1 MNEWYLEDKMGDIHY
16 FKDIKSICD
25 YLNLTKSQ
33 VNNIFQQ
40 SIKHYNKYTNRGYYI
55 QRLYNNSQTHE
66 RRQFITDKYIYYPN
80 DDGTLNYGQFFNK

>member
-1 MNEWYLEDKMGDIHY
+1 MNEWVLVDKMGDLHF

-40 SIKHYNKYTNRGYYI
+40 SIKRVNNYTKRGFYI
-55 QRLYNNSQTHE
+55 QRLYNNPHSPIRT
-66 RRQFITDKYIYYPN
+66 QFVHHKYAQYKN
-80 DDGTLNYGQFFNK
+80 L